1 MPTVTQRQ
9 NAKERAEYITELIK
23 ESGAEGVNGAV
34 ICEDCGLNNKQ
45 RSVIMT
51 RLMEKES
58 RIKRISGS
66 NRVPVYIWQE
76 AKEEPKK
83 EEPAPN
89 PLPATTHSAFLKN
102 RYKKQYNNEGYLD
115 MTASKAIDNVE
126 KDLIT
131 PKAGEIWTSEE
142 SSGKRVYVYILAV
155 NDDTA
160 QCVRMYDRKE
170 FIAAETLT
178 NPINIPLGALDLVG
192 DLTRI
197 TFKAK
202 KYLVKRERKCVEAHL
217 ASVRTVVAKL
227 MGIEPTVTVTPVP
240 GPERIVTKE
249 VVKEV
254 PVEKVVEKIVYR
266 DKAPVEV
273 PDGYISEQEA
283 KIADLQHQMEIWR
296 SAFWAVAKNRSESA
310 KNS

>member
-1 MPTVTQRQ
+1 MPTVTQRK

-34 ICEDCGLNNKQ
+34 ICEDCGLNTKQ

-51 RLMEKES
+51 RLLEKEP
-58 RIKRISGS
+58 RIKRIGGG

-142 SSGKRVYVYILAV
+142 SSGKRVYVYILTYSGDAV
-155 NDDTA
+155 
-160 QCVRMYDRKE
+160 QCVKMYDRKDYATVDQVA
-170 FIAAETLT
+170 F
-178 NPINIPLGALDLVG
+178 PITMPLGGLDLVG
-192 DLTRI
+192 DLNRV
-197 TFKAK
+197 TFKLK
-202 KYLVKRERKCVEAHL
+202 RYLVKRERNCVEAHL
-217 ASVRTVVAKL
+217 NSTMKTLEKIWGFQSIVRKV
-227 MGIEPTVTVTPVP
+227 EVP
-240 GPERIVTKE
+240 GPERIVEKE

-254 PVEKVVEKIVYR
+254 PVEKIVEKIVYR

-273 PDGYISEQEA
+273 PDGYISAQEA